1 MSETTKGV
9 QTASATHGITTKE
22 KMAYACG
29 DFGGVLTFSL
39 ISSFLTMFYTDCLH
53 IPLAQITL
61 LMLIARVWD
70 AINDPL
76 WGGFIDSR
84 KPTKAGRFRPY
95 VLGASIPLAIAAV
108 LMFTKIPGLS
118 PQQYLI
124 YAYVTYILY
133 GMMYTGVNIP
143 YGSLAS
149 VITDDPQERSSLS
162 VWRSV
167 GAGFGNIPS
176 MIILPMIVY
185 STAADGKTK
194 VLGPTKLTIAIVVI
208 AILSVIIYF
217 IHFKGTTERVQL
229 PPSQKRE
236 GKMHIFRT
244 VGDLFKNP
252 PFIFL
257 CITSMLLIAFQMYT
271 QTTYNYLFKNFYEKP
286 GLFAFVTVC
295 TYVPM
300 ALFLPVIGKLVRK
313 YGKKE
318 ICAFG
323 LAFAAVINFVM
334 YAMSF
339 VGLSQNPYI
348 FMALLFFSGAGQT
361 FLTLEVWALVMD
373 VIDYHELKTGR
384 REEGTSYALYSF
396 TRKLGQTLAGV
407 GVPILLAVIGYD
419 VNAAAQTAD
428 VTNRLYTM
436 ATLVPAIA
444 LVVMF
449 VCLGFGY
456 SLSKKKLE
464 VMYADLEAKRA
475 KEMAE

>member
-95 VLGASIPLAIAAV
+95 VLVASIPLAIAAV

-194 VLGPTKLTIAIVVI
+194 ILEPGKLTIAIV
-208 AILSVIIYF
+208 A
-217 IHFKGTTERVQL
+217 
-229 PPSQKRE
+229 
-236 GKMHIFRT
+236 
-244 VGDLFKNP
+244 
-252 PFIFL
+252 
-257 CITSMLLIAFQMYT
+257 
-271 QTTYNYLFKNFYEKP
+271 
-286 GLFAFVTVC
+286 
-295 TYVPM
+295 
-300 ALFLPVIGKLVRK
+300 
-313 YGKKE
+313 
-318 ICAFG
+318 
-323 LAFAAVINFVM
+323 
-334 YAMSF
+334 
-339 VGLSQNPYI
+339 
-348 FMALLFFSGAGQT
+348 
-361 FLTLEVWALVMD
+361 
-373 VIDYHELKTGR
+373 
-384 REEGTSYALYSF
+384 
-396 TRKLGQTLAGV
+396 
-407 GVPILLAVIGYD
+407 
-419 VNAAAQTAD
+419 
-428 VTNRLYTM
+428 
-436 ATLVPAIA
+436 
-444 LVVMF
+444 
-449 VCLGFGY
+449 
-456 SLSKKKLE
+456 
-464 VMYADLEAKRA
+464 
-475 KEMAE
+475 

>member
-1 MSETTKGV
+1 
-9 QTASATHGITTKE
+9 
-22 KMAYACG
+22 
-29 DFGGVLTFSL
+29 L
-39 ISSFLTMFYTDCLH
+39 
-53 IPLAQITL
+53 
-61 LMLIARVWD
+61 
-70 AINDPL
+70 
-76 WGGFIDSR
+76 
-84 KPTKAGRFRPY
+84 
-95 VLGASIPLAIAAV
+95 
-108 LMFTKIPGLS
+108 
-118 PQQYLI
+118 
-124 YAYVTYILY
+124 
-133 GMMYTGVNIP
+133 
-143 YGSLAS
+143 SLA
-149 VITDDPQERSSLS
+149 
-162 VWRSV
+162 
-167 GAGFGNIPS
+167 
-176 MIILPMIVY
+176 
-185 STAADGKTK
+185 
-194 VLGPTKLTIAIVVI
+194 
-208 AILSVIIYF
+208 
-217 IHFKGTTERVQL
+217 
-229 PPSQKRE
+229 
-236 GKMHIFRT
+236 
-244 VGDLFKNP
+244 
-252 PFIFL
+252 
-257 CITSMLLIAFQMYT
+257 SMLLIAFQMYT

-300 ALFLPVIGKLVRK
+300 ALFLPVIGQLVRK

-464 VMYADLEAKRA
+464 EMYAELEAKRA